1 MNEPVIFQAW
11 MEEGFS
17 DLSLSLLNYLLLIG
31 SERGGC
37 YCFHQTPMTSINPL
51 VSQMTLFKLVRSQNK
66 IESHELRKDIGGGG
80 WVGGPD
86 GREKREGEEGE
97 NQNILQYKHEIVI

>member
-1 MNEPVIFQAW
+1 MNEPVICQAW
-11 MEEGFS
+11 MEEGLS
-17 DLSLSLLNYLLLIG
+17 NLSLSLLNYLLLIG

-37 YCFHQTPMTSINPL
+37 YCFHQAPMTSFNPL
-51 VSQMTLFKLVRSQNK
+51 VSQMSLFKLVGSQNK

-80 WVGGPD
+80 WVGAD
-86 GREKREGEEGE
+86 EREKREGEEGE

>member
-1 MNEPVIFQAW
+1 
-11 MEEGFS
+11 
-17 DLSLSLLNYLLLIG
+17 
-31 SERGGC
+31 
-37 YCFHQTPMTSINPL
+37 MTSINPL

-86 GREKREGEEGE
+86 GREKREGEE
-97 NQNILQYKHEIVI
+97 